1 MMNNRKFTSHPRRR
15 IGGMTLIELMVALG
29 IGSFL
34 MIGAMTVFM
43 QSRTTF
49 RVNESIARLQEN
61 ARYVFNVIEPDIRMG
76 NFWGLRTRTYAIEN
90 RADEDDPVSGLSP
103 TGDCGTNWT
112 VNLDDAVEGSNNSYG
127 FTCGAFGTASA
138 TADTLVV
145 RRVAADP
152 VGAPLANTLYLQAS
166 RGDNSALF
174 QGAVPALF
182 NTATSQT
189 HEIVVN
195 GYYIDQTSS
204 VVDSDG
210 NVMPSLRRKFLRNG
224 AAGDPSIQD
233 EEILPGVEDLQIQ
246 FGVDTDL
253 VGTAGRGVV
262 DRYVNPDDAI
272 FDDTNAAFNDD
283 AEILA
288 VRIWLR
294 LRAERREPGLPAV
307 AGYTYADQN
316 VGPFADDYR
325 RIIATK
331 TIYLRNARPPE

>member
-1 MMNNRKFTSHPRRR
+1 
-15 IGGMTLIELMVALG
+15 MTLIELMVALG

-49 RVNESIARLQEN
+49 RINESIARLQEN

-76 NFWGLRTRTYAIEN
+76 HFWGLRTRSYVIDN
-90 RADEDDPVSGLSP
+90 RAAPDEPMSALSP

-112 VNLDDAVEGSNNSYG
+112 VNLDEAVGGSNDSYG
-127 FTCGAFGTASA
+127 FTCGAFGTAAA

-145 RRVAADP
+145 RRVAVED
-152 VGAPLANTLYLQAS
+152 VGAPVANTLYVQAS
-166 RGDNSALF
+166 RGANSELF
-174 QGAVPALF
+174 SGAPTGIF
-182 NTATSQT
+182 NATTSQT
-189 HEIVVN
+189 HELVVN

-210 NVMPSLRRKFLRNG
+210 NRMPSLRRKFLQNG
-224 AAGDPSIQD
+224 GGGPEIRD

-246 FGVDTDL
+246 FGVDTDPI
-253 VGTAGRGVV
+253 GAAGRGVV

-272 FDDTNAAFNDD
+272 LDDTNAAFNDD
-283 AEILA
+283 AEILS
-288 VRIWLR
+288 VRVWLR
-294 LRAERREPGLPAV
+294 LRAERRESGLPTV
-307 AGYTYADQN
+307 AGFAYADQN
-316 VGPFADDYR
+316 IGPFADDFR
-325 RIIATK
+325 RIVVTK